1 MVSLQGPVSYI
12 LRKGPGIFLAYFLV
26 DMFLV
31 LTVAWKW
38 LHNETATPVERID
51 LREGKREIDL
61 EEENYQIRRARQP
74 ARPWYR
80 RLMSRIE

>member
-1 MVSLQGPVSYI
+1 VV
-12 LRKGPGIFLAYFLV
+12 V
-26 DMFLV
+26 FLV
-31 LTVAWKW
+31 LIVFWKW

-61 EEENYQIRRARQP
+61 EEENYQIRRGRQP

-80 RLMSRIE
+80 RLMSEIE